1 MSRPHILF
9 ITGKLAEASVRRTLE
24 GFDAPEF
31 DASVEVLGIS
41 VAALMTTEFIARRL
55 PTLPAGVT
63 RVVLPGRARGKLEP
77 LAELWG
83 CEVVRGPAEIKDLP
97 EFLGGKAHEHD
108 LSEYRTMIFAEI
120 VDAPDRDV
128 DAILERARYYRRCG
142 ADVIDLGCLPE
153 TPFKALAPA
162 IRALKDE
169 DFLVSVDS
177 LNPAD
182 LALAARSGADYL
194 LSLTAETLHIAQ
206 EYPVTP
212 VLLGSPPTDLDSLCR
227 LVELALKREIPF
239 FADAILDPIHFGF
252 ARSISRYVALRERF
266 PEVPI
271 MMGTGNLTEL
281 THADTTG
288 MTALLMGLVSELG
301 VDAILTT
308 EVSDH
313 CRSVVRETDRARR
326 IMFAASLEEQPPQHI
341 DGGLTT
347 THEMKPFPY
356 ATSEIEAM
364 AEAVRD
370 PNYRIVV
377 GAEGVHLYNRDVY
390 VCDHDPYA
398 FFPHLEVAG
407 DTGHAFY
414 LGLELARAQIA
425 WQLGKRYQQDEELTW
440 GVLVERDE
448 EDLER
453 FAATRT
459 TLEARRSA
467 RAAKKQASSSRLM
480 GTRDE
485 ATCSEAENSE
495 AGAPD
500 SPDLPEK
507 TIEDAARDSLSSG
520 SKR

>member
-1 MSRPHILF
+1 
-9 ITGKLAEASVRRTLE
+9 
-24 GFDAPEF
+24 
-31 DASVEVLGIS
+31 
-41 VAALMTTEFIARRL
+41 
-55 PTLPAGVT
+55 
-63 RVVLPGRARGKLEP
+63 
-77 LAELWG
+77 
-83 CEVVRGPAEIKDLP
+83 
-97 EFLGGKAHEHD
+97 
-108 LSEYRTMIFAEI
+108 
-120 VDAPDRDV
+120 
-128 DAILERARYYRRCG
+128 
-142 ADVIDLGCLPE
+142 IDLGCLPE
-153 TPFKALAPA
+153 TPFEALAPA

-182 LALAARSGADYL
+182 LVLAARSGADYL
-194 LSLTAETLHIAQ
+194 LSLTAETLHIAE

-227 LVELALKREIPF
+227 LIEAALHRGIPF

-252 ARSISRYVALRERF
+252 ARSISRYVTLRERF

-341 DGGLTT
+341 DGGLNA

-356 ATSEIEAM
+356 TASEIEAM
-364 AEAVRD
+364 AGAVRD

-377 GAEGVHLYNRDVY
+377 GAEGVHLYNRDVH

-407 DTGHAFY
+407 DAGHAFY

-425 WQLGKRYQQDEELTW
+425 WQLGKRYQQDEELNW
-440 GVLVERDE
+440 GVLVERDA

-467 RAAKKQASSSRLM
+467 RAAKGQSGSDRSQVGESGQNRSEAVMHQTDVPDLASS
-480 GTRDE
+480 
-485 ATCSEAENSE
+485 
-495 AGAPD
+495 PD
-500 SPDLPEK
+500 STHITDSPSSLDATGTPDLPV
-507 TIEDAARDSLSSG
+507 SSDLPG
-520 SKR
+520 PPEESD